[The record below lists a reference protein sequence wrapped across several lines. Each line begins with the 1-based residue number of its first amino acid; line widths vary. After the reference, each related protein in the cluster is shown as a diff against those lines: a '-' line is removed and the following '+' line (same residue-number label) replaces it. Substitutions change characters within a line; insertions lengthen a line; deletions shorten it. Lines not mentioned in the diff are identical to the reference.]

1 MHKASKKWSVLLVAL
16 ALFAVVA
23 AACQAAPDTT
33 TDGSAQDDE
42 IATLQAQ
49 LDAANESGASDE
61 QVAALQTQVAE
72 AEAAAEEA
80 LAATDEPVEE
90 VVDRNGGWFDTI
102 VAVEEPNAAA
112 AVSRLLA
119 GDLDAYLFAVGDP
132 AVYATIV
139 DNDEALDWWP
149 SYGLSDEFTFNSVG
163 PEFANGE
170 LNPFS
175 VPAVREAVN
184 WLIDRDYIVNEI
196 MGGLG
201 APRYTTV
208 STVDPD
214 YVQYIDVISEL
225 EAYYAYNPD
234 KAAEVIGAEMEALG
248 ATLVDDV
255 WTYNDAPV
263 NIIIVIRTEDK
274 RREIG
279 DYLATQLESIGFTV
293 TRDYKKFSDA
303 ATCWRSADPNEGC
316 FHIYTGGWSSTA
328 ISLDSGSNFGF
339 WYTPLGGISVD
350 SGNYTPT
357 EAFMTAADALWNN
370 QFTSLEERN
379 ELFETAIRES
389 TKDSIRVWIVDQKTA
404 SPYSGDF
411 VASGDLAGGL
421 SGSALWAYTMRP
433 AAGVGGAFNIAMPSI
448 LSNPWN
454 PVQGSNALYD
464 AALMRAVGERA
475 LVADPF
481 TGHAIPMH
489 VESATVTHQADLPI
503 YVTKDWVTTDTAE
516 EIEVPGDAWADWDA
530 VEQRFITVEERFPEG
545 TTALVKSTVV
555 YPADLFETLK
565 WHDGSAMSM
574 GDFVISMILTFDLGK
589 ADSPYFEPVN
599 GPQVEA
605 FLSAFKGVKVVSTD
619 PLTIEHY
626 TDSWFTNAESNVAT
640 WWPEYGPVPAQAPW
654 HVMALGLMSQEA
666 GTLAFSADKA
676 LELEVEQ
683 MSWISGPSIE
693 ILAGNLATATA
704 ENFIPFAEVLGEYVT
719 AEEATARY
727 TNLTEW
733 HRIRGHFWLGTG
745 PYFLQRAF
753 PVEGTVILEHNS
765 AYPFAADRWAGYAT
779 PNFPSAVMDGPT
791 EVTIGDEAS
800 YTVTV
805 TEASGDAYA
814 AENIAR
820 VVYLVFDAEGNLVQ
834 QGEAEGG
841 ENGQYT
847 VAFDT
852 SDLPEGSNRLQVIVV
867 SKLVGVPVFVNQQFV
882 TTQ

>member
-1 MHKASKKWSVLLVAL
+1 MHKASKKWSVLLIAL

-33 TDGSAQDDE
+33 TDGGVNEDQANE

-49 LDAANESGASDE
+49 LEAAGEGGASEE
-61 QVAALQTQVAE
+61 QIAALQTQVAE
-72 AEAAAEEA
+72 AEAAA
-80 LAATDEPVEE
+80 AATDEPEE
-90 VVDRNGGWFDTI
+90 APVVDRNGGWFDTI
-102 VAVEEPNAAA
+102 VAVEEPNASA
-112 AVSRLLA
+112 AVERLLA

-132 AVYATIV
+132 EVYAKIV

-149 SYGLSDEFTFNSVG
+149 SYGLSDEFTFNTAG
-163 PEFANGE
+163 PTFANGE

-234 KAAEVIGAEMEALG
+234 KAAEVIATEMEALG
-248 ATLVDDV
+248 AELVDDV
-255 WTYNDAPV
+255 WTFNDAPV
-263 NIIIVIRTEDK
+263 NIIMVIRTEDK

-293 TRDYKKFSDA
+293 TRDYKNFSDA
-303 ATCWRSADPNEGC
+303 ATCWRSADPTEGC
-316 FHIYTGGWSSTA
+316 FHIYTGGWSSSA

-339 WYTPLGGISVD
+339 WYTPLGGISVN
-350 SGNYTPT
+350 SSTYAPT
-357 EAFMTAADALWNN
+357 AEFQAAADALWNN
-370 QFTSLEERN
+370 GFSSLEERN
-379 ELFETAIRES
+379 ELFEVALRES
-389 TKDSIRVWIVDQKTA
+389 TKDSTRVWIVDQKTA
-404 SPYSGDF
+404 SPYSADF

-421 SGSALWAYTMRP
+421 SGSSLWAYTMRP

-448 LSNPWN
+448 LSEPWN

-464 AALMRAVGERA
+464 AALQRAVGETA

-503 YVTKDWVTTDTAE
+503 YATKDWVALDTAD
-516 EIEVPGDAWADWDA
+516 EIEVPGDAWADWDP
-530 VEQRFITVEERFPEG
+530 VEQRFITVEEMYPDG
-545 TTALVKSTVV
+545 ATAQVKSTVV
-555 YPADLFETLK
+555 YPADLFETVK
-565 WHDGSAMSM
+565 WHDGSNLSM
-574 GDFVISMILTFDLGK
+574 GDFAMFMITTFDLGK
-589 ADSPYFEPVN
+589 EDSPYFETVSASTLA
-599 GPQVEA
+599 A
-605 FLSAFKGVKVVSTD
+605 FLSTFKGVKIVSTD

-626 TDSWFTNAESNVAT
+626 TDSWFTNAESNVTT
-640 WWPEYGPVPAQAPW
+640 WWPYYAYGQAPW
-654 HVMALGLMSQEA
+654 HTMALALMSQEA
-666 GTLAFSADKA
+666 GTLAFSPDTA

-683 MSWISGPSIE
+683 MSFISGPSI
-693 ILAGNLATATA
+693 AVLATNLETAVA
-704 ENFIPFAEVLGEYVT
+704 ENYLPYGEALSAVVG
-719 AEEATARY
+719 ADEITARY
-727 TNLTEW
+727 ANLTEW
-733 HRIRGHFWLGTG
+733 HRRRGHFWLGTG

-753 PVEGTVILEHNS
+753 PVEGTVILEHNPDYG
-765 AYPFAADRWAGYAT
+765 YPADRWSAYAT
-779 PNFPSAVMDGPT
+779 PNFPSAAVDGPT
-791 EVTIGDEAS
+791 EIAIGEEAS

-805 TEASGDAYA
+805 TDANGDAYA
-814 AENIAR
+814 AEDINR

-841 ENGQYT
+841 ENGTYT

-852 SDLPEGSNRLQVIVV
+852 TDLPEGSNRLQVIVV
-867 SKLVGVPVFVNQQFV
+867 SNLVGVPLFINQQFV